1 MSNQTLFLN
10 SEITEL
16 EALLEQI
23 PASNVIE
30 RMSFE
35 SRLQAAKKALA
46 ELPEQIV
53 AKAKLTFRG
62 EPILGSYGMTA
73 DFGSKA
79 AGAFSEAFTAIT
91 AALTDGLRDMGPIPN
106 RYKNQLLITGTAVG
120 SFGFEFE
127 LPAEEPDFFTEGSRY
142 AALEKIEELFR
153 FAVTGSDD
161 DVAEVIEKVHPRAVK
176 KVYEF
181 LDLLVQQKAWCGLE
195 FSDRAFRYSNYEQ
208 LKTATERLKDDNIH
222 EDEEGFQGEFQGIL
236 PSARTFEFRLQDNS
250 ILRGRIDAA
259 FADPENLNRDWL
271 HKPVS
276 LTLSVIHVGKGRPR
290 YILVSADNIRSLK

>member
-106 RYKNQLLITGTAVG
+106 RHKNQLLITGTAVG

-176 KVYEF
+176 KVYAF

-222 EDEEGFQGEFQGIL
+222 EDEESFQGEFQGIL

-271 HKPVS
+271 HKPVN
-276 LTLSVIHVGKGRPR
+276 LTLNVIHVGKGRPR

>member
-1 MSNQTLFLN
+1 MSNQALFLK

-23 PASNVIE
+23 PVSNVIE

-35 SRLQAAKKALA
+35 SRLQAAKKTLA

-62 EPILGSYGMTA
+62 EPVLGSYGMAA
-73 DFGSKA
+73 DFGGKA

-106 RYKNQLLITGTAVG
+106 RDKNQLLITGTAVG

-127 LPAEEPDFFTEGSRY
+127 LPAEAPDLFSESSRY

-181 LDLLVQQKAWCGLE
+181 LELLVQQKAWCGLE
-195 FSDRAFRYSNYEQ
+195 FSDRAFRYSSYEQ

-222 EDEEGFQGEFQGIL
+222 ENEEQFQGELQGVL

-259 FADPENLNRDWL
+259 FAEPENLNRDWL
-271 HKPVS
+271 HKPVN
-276 LTLSVIHVGKGRPR
+276 LTLSVIQVGTGRPR
-290 YILVSADNIRSLK
+290 YILISAKSIRSLE